1 MSRGKGDKER
11 NRDTAQALGFRSVL
25 PLDTTNRYQPV
36 RERRRRHGKGILIM
50 FGLIPFASKSELSKD
65 ENVFDRLM
73 NVFDE
78 PFMQSF
84 HVPDFKVDVKD
95 NGESYDLTA
104 ELPGLKK
111 EDISLTYENNYLT
124 IATKSEQSKDE
135 KDDKGNYV
143 RRERSQSSMSRSFY
157 IDNIDEGQ
165 ATADY
170 KAGVLSVHLPKTE
183 KAEDTSHTIAV
194 GGAA

>member
-1 MSRGKGDKER
+1 
-11 NRDTAQALGFRSVL
+11 
-25 PLDTTNRYQPV
+25 
-36 RERRRRHGKGILIM
+36 M
-50 FGLIPFASKSELSKD
+50 FGLVPFVSHNELSKD

-84 HVPDFKVDVKD
+84 HMPDFKVDVKD

-124 IATKSEQSKDE
+124 IATKNEQSKDE
-135 KDDKGNYV
+135 KDEKGNYV
-143 RRERSQSSMSRSFY
+143 RRERSQSSVSRSFY
-157 IDNIDEGQ
+157 IDGIDDSK

-170 KAGVLSVHLPKTE
+170 KDGILSIHMPKTVQ
-183 KAEDTSHTIAV
+183 AEDTGHTIAIE
-194 GGAA
+194 G

>member
-1 MSRGKGDKER
+1 
-11 NRDTAQALGFRSVL
+11 
-25 PLDTTNRYQPV
+25 
-36 RERRRRHGKGILIM
+36 M

-84 HVPDFKVDVKD
+84 HMPDFKVDVKD

-111 EDISLTYENNYLT
+111 EDISLTYENNHLT
-124 IATKSEQSKDE
+124 IATKDEQSKDE
-135 KDDKGNYV
+135 KDEKGNYV

-157 IDNIDEGQ
+157 IDGIDDSK

-170 KAGVLSVHLPKTE
+170 KDGILSIHMPKTVQ
-183 KAEDTSHTIAV
+183 AEDAGHTIAIE
-194 GGAA
+194 G

>member
-1 MSRGKGDKER
+1 
-11 NRDTAQALGFRSVL
+11 
-25 PLDTTNRYQPV
+25 
-36 RERRRRHGKGILIM
+36 M

-84 HVPDFKVDVKD
+84 HMPDFKVDVKD

-104 ELPGLKK
+104 
-111 EDISLTYENNYLT
+111 NYLT
-124 IATKSEQSKDE
+124 IATKNEQSKDE
-135 KDDKGNYV
+135 KDEKGNYV

-170 KAGVLSVHLPKTE
+170 KDGVLSVHLPKTE
-183 KAEDTSHTIAV
+183 KAEDTSHTIAIN
-194 GGAA
+194 GAA

>member
-11 NRDTAQALGFRSVL
+11 NQDTAQALGFRSVL

-84 HVPDFKVDVKD
+84 HMPDFKVDVKD

>member
-1 MSRGKGDKER
+1 
-11 NRDTAQALGFRSVL
+11 
-25 PLDTTNRYQPV
+25 
-36 RERRRRHGKGILIM
+36 M
-50 FGLIPFASKSELSKD
+50 FGLVPFVSKNELSNG

-73 NVFDE
+73 NAFDE
-78 PFMQSF
+78 PIMQSF

-124 IATKSEQSKDE
+124 IATKNEQSKDE
-135 KDDKGNYV
+135 KDEKGNYV
-143 RRERSQSSMSRSFY
+143 RRERGTSSMSRSFF
-157 IDNIDEGQ
+157 IDNIDEAK

-170 KAGVLSVHLPKTE
+170 KDGILSVHLPKSE
-183 KAEDTSHTIAV
+183 KAEETSHTIAIND
-194 GGAA
+194 AA